1 MQIINSSDFKQWYPY
16 FKKKSNFSPI
26 KYKILAFDF
35 YRKSN
40 LFRRTKEVIS
50 AISLQIPAQDPMS
63 LSRVLAL
70 KNTASRI
77 YLKRHLNV
85 MKNRNRFLYNI
96 LDARRE
102 AELYL
107 SVINA
112 MDTI

>member
-1 MQIINSSDFKQWYPY
+1 
-16 FKKKSNFSPI
+16 
-26 KYKILAFDF
+26 
-35 YRKSN
+35 
-40 LFRRTKEVIS
+40 
-50 AISLQIPAQDPMS
+50 MS